1 MECLTAAACP
11 SCPTMTRRRRART
24 TDHRSYQ
31 NCPQKVKKRRDCS
44 QFFEKECLPG
54 IGPTPIRIDNWS
66 SHSTTRPDAETVE
79 PGEPSYHIAP
89 KDKIPRD
96 ARPNTSMSQEP
107 KLLIRLMIKYV
118 QDLPKA
124 KSKVSRIL
132 MRLLQRH
139 KQTMKFDAAPLTFTR
154 RGFEKRVFSKARDRM
169 L

>member
-1 MECLTAAACP
+1 M
-11 SCPTMTRRRRART
+11 
-24 TDHRSYQ
+24 
-31 NCPQKVKKRRDCS
+31 
-44 QFFEKECLPG
+44 
-54 IGPTPIRIDNWS
+54 
-66 SHSTTRPDAETVE
+66 E
-79 PGEPSYHIAP
+79 PGEPPYPSTP

-96 ARPNTSMSQEP
+96 ARPNTSMSREP
-107 KLLIRLMIKYV
+107 KLVIRLMIKYV

-154 RGFEKRVFSKARDRM
+154 RGFEKHVFRNARDKM